1 MNWEDFKKTI
11 KEDISPDDKV
21 VCIQKDHYQIVF
33 MDSGEVYYKS
43 ENDAFCIATERP
55 PEQMLKIKE
64 GLE

>member
-1 MNWEDFKKTI
+1 MIWEDFKKAV

-21 VCIQKDHYQIVF
+21 VCIQKEHYQIVF

-43 ENDAFCIATERP
+43 ENYAFCIATERTP
-55 PEQMLKIKE
+55 TQMLKIKE